1 MDGII
6 LAGGAGTRMRPLTLD
21 KPKPLLELGDRP
33 ILAWSL
39 LSLRGAVDRVLVVV
53 HHLKEQIAEFM
64 AAQDIFADYRLVEQL
79 PEPLGTGHALLCCRD
94 LLSSDG
100 FLAVNGDDLYSAA
113 ALRELSRYDFGLLST
128 ARDDYERFG
137 VVVRNEAGGFL
148 RIDEKPQPGTYA
160 APAPCNSGAYKFT
173 RAVFDYQLSQSE
185 RGEFEIT
192 DLVSAVARDHEVAV
206 VESPFWLPIGDPAAL
221 REAQS
226 VDVARWIPERP
237 NATPGP
243 PSP

>member
-64 AAQDIFADYRLVEQL
+64 AAQDIFADYQLIEQL

-94 LLSSDG
+94 QLASDG
-100 FLAVNGDDLYSAA
+100 FLVINGDDLYSAA
-113 ALRELSRYDFGLLST
+113 ALRELSRQDFGILST
-128 ARDDYERFG
+128 PRADYERFG
-137 VVVRNEAGGFL
+137 VVLRNAAGALL
-148 RIDEKPQPGTYA
+148 RIDEKPPPGAYS

-173 RAVFDYQLSQSE
+173 QAVFDYELSMSE

-192 DLVSAVARDHEVAV
+192 DCISAAARDHAVAV
-206 VESPFWLPIGDPAAL
+206 VESPFWLPIGNPAAL
-221 REAQS
+221 AAAQS
-226 VDVARWIPERP
+226 VDVGRWIPTANR
-237 NATPGP
+237 
-243 PSP
+243 S

>member
-39 LSLRGAVDRVLVVV
+39 LSLRGAVDRVLIVV
-53 HHLKEQIAEFM
+53 HHLKEQIADFM
-64 AAQDIFADYRLVEQL
+64 AAQDIFTDYQLVAQL
-79 PEPLGTGHALLCCRD
+79 PKPLGTGHALLCCREQ
-94 LLSSDG
+94 LASDG
-100 FLAVNGDDLYSAA
+100 FLIINGDDLYSAA
-113 ALRELSRYDFGLLST
+113 ALRNLSRVDFGILST
-128 ARDDYERFG
+128 PRADFEHYG
-137 VVVRNEAGGFL
+137 VVLRDEAGGFL
-148 RIDEKPQPGTYA
+148 RIDEKPRPGTYS

-173 RAVFDYQLSQSE
+173 KAVFDYQLSKSE

-192 DLVSAVARDHEVAV
+192 DFVSAAARDHSVAV

-221 REAQS
+221 AAAQS
-226 VDVARWIPERP
+226 VDVARWIPQ
-237 NATPGP
+237 A
-243 PSP
+243 PSR